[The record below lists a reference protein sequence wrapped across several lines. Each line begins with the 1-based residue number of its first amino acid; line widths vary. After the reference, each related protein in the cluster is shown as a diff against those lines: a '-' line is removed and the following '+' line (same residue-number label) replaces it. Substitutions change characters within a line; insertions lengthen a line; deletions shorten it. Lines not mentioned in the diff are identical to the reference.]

1 MTRKVTYS
9 CPWPYK
15 HVSSVLQL
23 SLQMMSY
30 NKIYY
35 TPFRN
40 NLKVSESNPD
50 MKDTLVWSYRTNNYY
65 LQTFR
70 ITKFLFL
77 TIGISGLSIIIC
89 VVTSQLEGR
98 FLHFTILI
106 QLMKQKNFSNVI
118 LCFLHDLMRH
128 QMALVGNSKQFT
140 LRWTQTA
147 AILNFRNT

>member
-1 MTRKVTYS
+1 MLCNPLWSNFVVHFLRQLKRHLTRKVTYS

-50 MKDTLVWSYRTNNYY
+50 MKATLV
-65 LQTFR
+65 
-70 ITKFLFL
+70 
-77 TIGISGLSIIIC
+77 
-89 VVTSQLEGR
+89 
-98 FLHFTILI
+98 
-106 QLMKQKNFSNVI
+106 
-118 LCFLHDLMRH
+118 
-128 QMALVGNSKQFT
+128 
-140 LRWTQTA
+140 
-147 AILNFRNT
+147 